1 MQEEE
6 KKFNYDLFEVE
17 ALKGLMEGKRLE
29 GKDGV
34 LAPLIKRLLEAG
46 LQGEIQDHLDND
58 TKPNRRNGKTGKS
71 VKTSFGKVV
80 IETPRDR
87 NCTFEPQI
95 LPKRKTVL
103 GEALDHKVI
112 SLYSHGMSYSDI
124 CKHLDELYGLTVSP
138 STLTSITDSIIE
150 DVKAWQS
157 RPLESV
163 YPFLWLDAI
172 HYKVKEDGAIKTKA
186 IYCILGVN
194 RDGFKDLL
202 GLYINETEGARFW
215 LQVLTDLQN
224 RGVKDIL
231 IASIDNLKGFADAIE
246 SIFPKTEVQLCV
258 VHQIRNSTKYV
269 ASKDVKHV
277 IKSLKLIYE
286 ASTKEQAETALQEL
300 EKEWG
305 YKYPYMIKSWF
316 ANWERLSNYFK
327 YPKEIRKIIYTTNII
342 ESFNSQLRKVTKS
355 KRVFSSDMALL
366 KLLYLVHT
374 NIKGRWASSILGWKM
389 TYAQMMI
396 IYEERM
402 MQH

>member
-46 LQGEIQDHLDND
+46 LQGEIQDHLDNE

-374 NIKGRWASSILGWKM
+374 NIKGRWTSSILGWKM